1 MKYVQGSWWKAGI
14 SLFFPAFRCSLLLS
28 VEPSPWQFSCKII
41 ARCAAAQVL
50 KWVCMQ
56 ILAMFSFKEKRRG
69 KNLSL
74 SLFLFCFFFSFL
86 NKQPI
91 FFSSRLVAQ
100 QCFQQKGG
108 RFFSHEVHTDSTV
121 INSIIF
127 IASSIFF
134 FSKRTVSL
142 SFLMP
147 KWQHSKGSMGDVCFQ
162 KFSCCRN
169 FHSGYRLLRLS

>member
-14 SLFFPAFRCSLLLS
+14 SLFFPAFRCSPLLS
-28 VEPSPWQFSCKII
+28 VAPSPWQFSCKII
-41 ARCAAAQVL
+41 ARCAAAQML

-74 SLFLFCFFFSFL
+74 SLSFSFL
-86 NKQPI
+86 FFFFFKQAAHFLFFKAGCTAMFPAERWKI
-91 FFSSRLVAQ
+91 FLPRSAHRLYCYQ
-100 QCFQQKGG
+100 QYHIYCLFY
-108 RFFSHEVHTDSTV
+108 
-121 INSIIF
+121 I
-127 IASSIFF
+127 F